1 VTAKELRENFE
12 KALVAIQDAC
22 PHSETETMP
31 YMWAPGHISG
41 MVTVCKYCE
50 KIITQFNECSTGTV
64 TVSNN
69 ESVK

>member
-1 VTAKELRENFE
+1 MF
-12 KALVAIQDAC
+12 
-22 PHSETETMP
+22 
-31 YMWAPGHISG
+31 
-41 MVTVCKYCE
+41 TVCKYCE